1 MFEKPRC
8 EAYCS
13 FSIFHLFQIMHLS
26 ICKDAVKANCLTN
39 RESSK
44 CAGRE
49 MDWIHFFMFL
59 DKRNE
64 CLTDN
69 ALHFFS
75 PFCRTKSIKNSC
87 GSSLHQ
93 HKMSNHMKLWQP
105 FMQNFPG
112 QCHLSSLMY
121 PKGGRWLHAKRL
133 DWSLFFLNK
142 NTLHSLSIAD

>member
-64 CLTDN
+64 CLTDK
-69 ALHFFS
+69 ALHFFPPS
-75 PFCRTKSIKNSC
+75 VEQNLLKIAVGAVYINTRCQIIWNYDNHLCRISQDSVTCRVSC
-87 GSSLHQ
+87 IQKGGGDY
-93 HKMSNHMKLWQP
+93 
-105 FMQNFPG
+105 MQN
-112 QCHLSSLMY
+112 
-121 PKGGRWLHAKRL
+121 
-133 DWSLFFLNK
+133 DWIEVCFF
-142 NTLHSLSIAD
+142 